1 MLGELIRSQRSA
13 LNIIQPKYQTPT
25 HLHSVSAAIT
35 VRNLSKTFRLP
46 AERRGTLRER
56 LMKFGVRNERKAKR
70 TLDDISFEI
79 QQGEFFGIIGRN
91 GSGKS
96 TLLKILAGIYKP
108 DKGSQFT
115 IHGRIAPMLELG
127 VGFDPELTGRENVYL
142 SATILGLTRAE
153 IDARYEEIVQFAEIE
168 NFMEVQVKHYSSGM
182 SVRLAFAVAMQVDAP
197 IMLLDEVLAVGDFVF
212 QEKCFALFER
222 YKKEGKTIIL
232 VTHSADSMKRFA
244 DRIMLIHESRI
255 EMICAPQEILKKY
268 IGK

>member
-1 MLGELIRSQRSA
+1 M
-13 LNIIQPKYQTPT
+13 PP
-25 HLHSVSAAIT
+25 AIT

-46 AERRGTLRER
+46 EERRGTLRER
-56 LMKFGVRNERKAKR
+56 LMKFGVRNEREAKR

-108 DKGSQFT
+108 DKGSEFT

-127 VGFDPELTGRENVYL
+127 VGFNAELTGRENVYL

-153 IDARYEEIVQFAEIE
+153 IDARYEEIVRFAELE
-168 NFMEVQVKHYSSGM
+168 SFMELQVKHYSSGM
-182 SVRLAFAVAMQVDAP
+182 SVKLAFSVAAQIDAP

-212 QEKCFALFER
+212 QEKCFALFEQ
-222 YKKEGKTIIL
+222 YKQEGKTIIL
-232 VTHSADSMKRFA
+232 VTHDPSAMERFA
-244 DRIMLIHESRI
+244 DRALLIHQSRV
-255 EMICAPQEILKKY
+255 EMIGDPHEVLERY
-268 IGK
+268 HSMG

>member
-1 MLGELIRSQRSA
+1 M
-13 LNIIQPKYQTPT
+13 PP
-25 HLHSVSAAIT
+25 AIT

-56 LMKFGVRNERKAKR
+56 LMKLHQRNERKARR

-96 TLLKILAGIYKP
+96 TLLKILAGIYLP
-108 DKGSQFT
+108 DKGSHIQ

-127 VGFDPELTGRENVYL
+127 VGFNQELTGRENVYL

-153 IDARYEEIVQFAEIE
+153 IDARYEEIVRFAELE
-168 NFMEVQVKHYSSGM
+168 RFMELQVKHYSSGM
-182 SVRLAFAVAMQVDAP
+182 SVKLAFSVATQIDAP

-212 QEKCFALFER
+212 QKKCFDYFEECKQR
-222 YKKEGKTIIL
+222 GKTIIL
-232 VTHSADSMKRFA
+232 VTHDAKSMERFA
-244 DRIMLIHESRI
+244 DRALLIHESHI
-255 EMICAPQEILKKY
+255 EMIGDPNKVLDKY
-268 IGK
+268 NLFG

>member
-1 MLGELIRSQRSA
+1 M
-13 LNIIQPKYQTPT
+13 PP
-25 HLHSVSAAIT
+25 AIT

-56 LMKFGVRNERKAKR
+56 LMKFHKRNERKPKR
-70 TLDDISFEI
+70 TLDDISFEV

-108 DKGSQFT
+108 DKGCHFQ

-127 VGFDPELTGRENVYL
+127 VGFNSELTGRENVYL
-142 SATILGLTRAE
+142 NATILGLTKAE
-153 IDARYEEIVQFAEIE
+153 IDARYDDIVRFAELE
-168 NFMEVQVKHYSSGM
+168 DFMELQVKHYSSGM
-182 SVRLAFAVAMQVDAP
+182 SVKLAFSVAAQINCP

-232 VTHSADSMKRFA
+232 VTHDPVAMERFA
-244 DRIMLIHESRI
+244 DRALLIYQSRI
-255 EMICAPQEILKKY
+255 ELIGAPNEVLERY
-268 IGK
+268 HNLG

>member
-1 MLGELIRSQRSA
+1 M
-13 LNIIQPKYQTPT
+13 PP
-25 HLHSVSAAIT
+25 AIT
-35 VRNLSKTFRLP
+35 VKNLSKTFRLP
-46 AERRGTLRER
+46 EERRGTLRER

-70 TLDDISFEI
+70 TLNDISFEI

-127 VGFDPELTGRENVYL
+127 VGFNPELSGRENVYL

-153 IDARYEEIVQFAEIE
+153 IDARYEEIVRFAELE
-168 NFMEVQVKHYSSGM
+168 SFMELQVKHYSSGM
-182 SVRLAFAVAMQVDAP
+182 SVKLGFAIATQVDAP

-212 QEKCFALFER
+212 QEKCFAYFE
-222 YKKEGKTIIL
+222 KCKQEGKTIIL
-232 VTHSADSMKRFA
+232 VTHDPGAMERFA
-244 DRIMLIHESRI
+244 DRVMLIHQSRI
-255 EMICAPQEILKKY
+255 ELISDPKEVIKKY
-268 IGK
+268 KKDWNVTL

>member
-1 MLGELIRSQRSA
+1 M
-13 LNIIQPKYQTPT
+13 PP
-25 HLHSVSAAIT
+25 AIT

-46 AERRGTLRER
+46 EERRGTLRER

-108 DKGSQFT
+108 DKGSEFT
-115 IHGRIAPMLELG
+115 VHGRIAPMLELG
-127 VGFDPELTGRENVYL
+127 VGFNAELTGRENVYL

-153 IDARYEEIVQFAEIE
+153 IDARYEEIVRFAELQD
-168 NFMEVQVKHYSSGM
+168 FMELQVKHYSSGM
-182 SVRLAFAVAMQVDAP
+182 SMKLAFSVAAQINAP

-212 QEKCFALFER
+212 QEKCFALFEQ

-232 VTHSADSMKRFA
+232 VTHDPGAMERFA
-244 DRIMLIHESRI
+244 DRALLIHQSRI
-255 EMICAPQEILKKY
+255 EMIGDPQEVLEKY
-268 IGK
+268 HALG

>member
-1 MLGELIRSQRSA
+1 M
-13 LNIIQPKYQTPT
+13 P
-25 HLHSVSAAIT
+25 AAIT

-56 LMKFGVRNERKAKR
+56 LMKLHVRNERQPRK
-70 TLDDISFEI
+70 TLDSLNFEI

-96 TLLKILAGIYKP
+96 TLLKILAGIYRP
-108 DKGSQFT
+108 DKGSDVM

-127 VGFDPELTGRENVYL
+127 VGFNPELTGRENVFL
-142 SATILGLTRAE
+142 NATILGLTKKQ
-153 IDARYEEIVQFAEIE
+153 IQDRYEAIVDFAEIRDY
-168 NFMEVQVKHYSSGM
+168 MELQVKHYSSGM
-182 SVRLAFAVAMQVDAP
+182 SVKLAFAVAAQVDAP

-232 VTHSADSMKRFA
+232 VTHDPGAMARFA
-244 DRIMLIHESRI
+244 DRAMLIHQSKI
-255 EMICAPQEILKKY
+255 EATGDPHEVLERY
-268 IGK
+268 HHLG

>member
-1 MLGELIRSQRSA
+1 MK
-13 LNIIQPKYQTPT
+13 P
-25 HLHSVSAAIT
+25 AIT

-46 AERRGTLRER
+46 EERRGTLRER
-56 LMKFGVRNERKAKR
+56 FMKFHVRNERKPKR

-96 TLLKILAGIYKP
+96 TLLKILAGIYQP

-127 VGFDPELTGRENVYL
+127 VGFNAELTGRENVYL
-142 SATILGLTRAE
+142 SATILGLKKEE
-153 IDARYEEIVQFAEIE
+153 IDARYDEIVRFAELE
-168 NFMEVQVKHYSSGM
+168 NFMELQVKHYSSGM
-182 SVRLAFAVAMQVDAP
+182 SVKLAFSVAAQIDAP

-212 QEKCFALFER
+212 QEKCFALFDR

-232 VTHSADSMKRFA
+232 VTHDPEAMERFA
-244 DRIMLIHESRI
+244 DRAMLIHQSRM
-255 EMICAPQEILKKY
+255 EMTGDPQEVLRKY
-268 IGK
+268 HALG